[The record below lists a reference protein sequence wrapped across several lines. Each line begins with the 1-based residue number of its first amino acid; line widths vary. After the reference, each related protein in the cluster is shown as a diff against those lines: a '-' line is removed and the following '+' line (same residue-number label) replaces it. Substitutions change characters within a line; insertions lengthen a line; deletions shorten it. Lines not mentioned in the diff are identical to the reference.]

1 MKGLHNNSQF
11 TTLIP
16 DVQNIEKL
24 TEPLDNVC

>member
-1 MKGLHNNSQF
+1 MECLHNLSQYKA
-11 TTLIP
+11 LIP